1 MVNDSYTKITSPYI
15 KKLLIKTKWSN
26 HSYIDELL
34 FLEKYINTSPRSFAS
49 AVHLFWLKKKYKEEF
64 LILCKE
70 SSIDRYKK
78 ELEDITKEEDR
89 KAKEDR
95 KRKKNENSIKN
106 NWIKAG
112 GLE

>member
-1 MVNDSYTKITSPYI
+1 MINDGYTKITSPYI
-15 KKLLIKTKWSN
+15 KRLLIKTKWSS

-34 FLEKYINTSPRSFAS
+34 SLEKYINTSPRSFAS
-49 AVHLFWLKKKYKEEF
+49 AVHFFWLKKKYKEEF

-70 SSIDRYKK
+70 YSIDRYKK

-95 KRKKNENSIKN
+95 KRKKMRIV
-106 NWIKAG
+106 
-112 GLE
+112 

>member
-34 FLEKYINTSPRSFAS
+34 SLEKYINTSPRSFAP

-78 ELEDITKEEDR
+78 ELEEITKEEER
-89 KAKEDR
+89 KAKENR
-95 KRKKNENSIKN
+95 KTKENEDSVRN